1 VTVPSTVLIVDDHP
15 VVRTGIKSLLSNF
28 PHLAVAGEASTG
40 AQALEAFG
48 RLAPDVVL
56 LDIRLGEDSGLEVLD
71 ALLDMDPSARVL
83 MLSSFDDSEYLT
95 RSLRTGAAGF
105 VLKADSHEMLVTA
118 IETVAAGGRV
128 LGPQMA
134 DMLLEQLYGP
144 LTGDDGVDQFDD
156 VDIQILQALADGDSN
171 SDIASRL
178 FISDSTVKRRI
189 RVIFGRLDVKRRPE
203 AVAEAVRRGLV

>member
-1 VTVPSTVLIVDDHP
+1 MTVPSTVLIVDDHP

-71 ALLDMDPSARVL
+71 ALLDMDPGARVL
-83 MLSSFDDSEYLT
+83 MLSSFDDGEYLT

-144 LTGDDGVDQFDD
+144 LAGDDAVEFDD

-171 SDIASRL
+171 SHIASRL

-189 RVIFGRLDVKRRPE
+189 RAIFGRLDVKRRPE